1 MTFMSDSKDNIG
13 NGILKGLKRVLFQHD
28 HVTED
33 KGLIEQQ
40 SPAVGVK
47 ASPVAKIEP
56 YFSEEGT
63 KDMKLKVYQ
72 LLENL
77 NKPGIDFFEVW
88 NAAVEMGGAN
98 TNNIKAAYTSLKFA
112 DKTLDKARLLET
124 GSGYVTA
131 LSSVIETET
140 KKRMDEKL
148 KLDKEKEQARSNLSN
163 EITTIEQQISSL
175 QEKLS
180 TKKMELEN
188 LHAKYEPVISAIDVK
203 IKSGQQS
210 VSAVLQEMQQV
221 LELINKD
228 LN

>member
-1 MTFMSDSKDNIG
+1 MSDSKDNIG
-13 NGILKGLKRVLFQHD
+13 SGILKGLKRVLFQHD
-28 HVTED
+28 HVTEE
-33 KGLIEQQ
+33 KGLTEPQSVAGVKP
-40 SPAVGVK
+40 SPA
-47 ASPVAKIEP
+47 PKIES

-98 TNNIKAAYTSLKFA
+98 TNNIKAAFTSLKFA

-148 KLDKEKEQARSNLSN
+148 KLDKEKEQARTNLSN
-163 EITTIEQQISSL
+163 DIATIEQQISSL
-175 QEKLS
+175 QEKLAI
-180 TKKMELEN
+180 KKTELEN
-188 LHAKYEPVISAIDVK
+188 IHAKYEPVISAIDVK
-203 IKSGQQS
+203 IRSGQQS
-210 VSAVLQEMQQV
+210 VNTVLQEMQQV
-221 LELINKD
+221 MELINKD

>member
-1 MTFMSDSKDNIG
+1 MSDSKDNIG
-13 NGILKGLKRVLFQHD
+13 TGILKGLKRVLFQHD
-28 HVTED
+28 HVTEE
-33 KGLIEQQ
+33 KTATELQTP
-40 SPAVGVK
+40 SVGVK
-47 ASPVAKIEP
+47 PALIAKIEP
-56 YFSEEGT
+56 SFAEEGT

-98 TNNIKAAYTSLKFA
+98 SNNIKAAYTSLKFA

-140 KKRMDEKL
+140 KKRMDEKI

-175 QEKLS
+175 NEKLVV
-180 TKKMELEN
+180 KKAELEN
-188 LHAKYEPVISAIDVK
+188 LHKKYEPIISSIDVK
-203 IKSGQQS
+203 IRSGQQS

>member
-1 MTFMSDSKDNIG
+1 MSDSKDNIG
-13 NGILKGLKRVLFQHD
+13 TGILKGLKKVLFQHD
-28 HVTED
+28 AIPET
-33 KGLIEQQ
+33 KMEQQ
-40 SPAVGVK
+40 K
-47 ASPVAKIEP
+47 EIPVTRLAPIAKIESA
-56 YFSEEGT
+56 FSEEGT

-98 TNNIKAAYTSLKFA
+98 STNIKAAFTSLKFA

-175 QEKLS
+175 NEKLAI
-180 TKKMELEN
+180 KKTELEN
-188 LHAKYEPVISAIDVK
+188 LHIKYEPIISAIDVK
-203 IKSGQQS
+203 IRSGQQS